1 MCVHGLRESV
11 VMVLNVCLHSCR
23 NMACVHVVCNQ
34 TVVQYS
40 VGLQRNTSCNPAQ
53 TMMCVASVRNCSNLF
68 KKQNKNTN
76 KKRQNHLAIAIRMQT
91 VRLAPRF
98 AHARSYPD
106 GPLLLV
112 WCAYGTYLLKLKS
125 PHRMPARR
133 PLALAASKPNDR
145 VELNAN
151 ASHSC
156 TSEKKNFIAL
166 LR

>member
-1 MCVHGLRESV
+1 MQPNSRSIFCRSAAQHKLQPCADDDVCGQREE
-11 VMVLNVCLHSCR
+11 LLE
-23 NMACVHVVCNQ
+23 
-34 TVVQYS
+34 
-40 VGLQRNTSCNPAQ
+40 P
-53 TMMCVASVRNCSNLF
+53 F
-68 KKQNKNTN
+68 KKQKQ
-76 KKRQNHLAIAIRMQT
+76 KQKQKRQNHLAIAIRMQT

-156 TSEKKNFIAL
+156 TSEKKTSLPCLGSLAWQL
-166 LR
+166 LPGTNSPNRPQSRAM

>member
-53 TMMCVASVRNCSNLF
+53 TMMCVASVRNCSNLL
-68 KKQNKNTN
+68 KNKNKNTN
-76 KKRQNHLAIAIRMQT
+76 KNRQNHLAIAISMQT
-91 VRLAPRF
+91 VRLAP
-98 AHARSYPD
+98 H

-156 TSEKKNFIAL
+156 TSERKLHCLA
-166 LR
+166 